1 MPLHPSILEAPRKYT
16 PQEKARQMMS
26 TSPIDDMINKER
38 NKPYWEVP
46 ISISKRDMQISVVQ
60 VIIRSKDLPKDDKK
74 WWKEVLAELGKF
86 PR

>member
-1 MPLHPSILEAPRKYT
+1 
-16 PQEKARQMMS
+16 MMS
-26 TSPIDDMINKER
+26 TSLVDDIINREM
-38 NKPYWEVP
+38 NKSYWEVP

-74 WWKEVLAELGKF
+74 WWTDVLAELGKF